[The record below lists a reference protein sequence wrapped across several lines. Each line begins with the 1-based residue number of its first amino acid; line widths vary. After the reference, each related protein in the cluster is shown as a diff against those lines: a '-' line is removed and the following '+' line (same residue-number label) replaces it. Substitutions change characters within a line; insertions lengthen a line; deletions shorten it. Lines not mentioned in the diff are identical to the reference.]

1 MLITRLVDAS
11 LMVAAEPTRSRYT
24 LLDTVRTFLLDELDE
39 NERQTAERSFLQWAA
54 RTARQIGTDL
64 QGEAEAAADRRL
76 RDELPNLRA
85 ARDLARSRQ
94 DLDTRITITLAL
106 DEQAMWHN
114 IDELWAWS
122 LELAN
127 EPALASDPRE
137 AAVIGSA
144 ATASWAHGDPEATVR
159 LAHRGLRLA
168 ELSAIGSPEERDA
181 ATVDARRR
189 CWRALATV
197 SLFGSQFTTSREQW
211 MRAAADDP
219 APAASIAAAGL
230 AALYAG
236 DFEDADALLHQA
248 TALLDG
254 NPRPSVVA
262 LIQYI
267 RGESLAARDTA
278 AAAAAYTSAR
288 NTARL
293 CGATFIEGL
302 AVVGLATLW
311 TGAGD
316 AAAAAAGYQFLLR
329 YWHATGNRSMLWMT
343 ARNAAQLLIDH
354 GRDRTAAMA
363 LAIGPATDSPAD
375 GRDHPPA
382 EGLRRMAQTLTQR
395 LGASTLAGLHHEAL
409 DLGDEGVL
417 TLLRSELDDLGA
429 LER

>member
-1 MLITRLVDAS
+1 MSADTAAADARHRTLRATIEWSYRLLAEDDRELLRSTAVFPGGVDLATAEALAAERVPTVDPLVLITRLVDAS

-64 QGEAEAAADRRL
+64 QSEAEAAADRRL

-122 LELAN
+122 LELAT
-127 EPALASDPRE
+127 EPALASEPRE

-267 RGESLAARDTA
+267 RGESLAARDPA

-288 NTARL
+288 NTADCAVQRSSRASPWSVWPPCRPAPGMPRPL
-293 CGATFIEGL
+293 PPATSFSCVIGTPP
-302 AVVGLATLW
+302 A
-311 TGAGD
+311 
-316 AAAAAAGYQFLLR
+316 
-329 YWHATGNRSMLWMT
+329 
-343 ARNAAQLLIDH
+343 
-354 GRDRTAAMA
+354 TAACC
-363 LAIGPATDSPAD
+363 G
-375 GRDHPPA
+375 
-382 EGLRRMAQTLTQR
+382 
-395 LGASTLAGLHHEAL
+395 
-409 DLGDEGVL
+409 
-417 TLLRSELDDLGA
+417 
-429 LER
+429 